1 MTGLK
6 TRSFFTMMSVEK
18 LLEADTFE
26 VIMADHY
33 DETLIGIIKD
43 KFDNTKPLL
52 KEVERIIDD
61 YMYDEEGNLV
71 NGEGGFPI
79 IKTDNL
85 KLIDLGSGYELCT
98 RLPSIRG

>member
-1 MTGLK
+1 MTNIN
-6 TRSFFTMMSVEK
+6 K
-18 LLEADTFE
+18 LLEADTIE

-33 DETLIGIIKD
+33 DDETLIGIITD
-43 KFDNTKPLL
+43 KFKTTEALTE
-52 KEVERIIDD
+52 EVERIIDD
-61 YMYDEEGNLV
+61 YMYDEDDNLI

-79 IKTDNL
+79 LKTDNI

>member
-1 MTGLK
+1 MTDMNELLK
-6 TRSFFTMMSVEK
+6 
-18 LLEADTFE
+18 ADTIE
-26 VIMADHY
+26 VIMADHH
-33 DETLIGIIKD
+33 DETLIGIITD
-43 KFDNTKPLL
+43 KFETTEALTE
-52 KEVERIIDD
+52 EVERIIDD

-98 RLPSIRG
+98 QLPSIRG